1 MLNEA
6 AARSQPAA
14 DVGGESTGGIIAA
27 YDKHRYKQN
36 TSGILP
42 FVAGQNALSNVTADT
57 SLSLHAIITV
67 RQNSFPARRSRTGF
81 IT

>member
-6 AARSQPAA
+6 AARSRSAA
-14 DVGGESTGGIIAA
+14 DVGCECIGGIIAA
-27 YDKHRYKQN
+27 YDNTIYEQN

-42 FVAGQNALSNVTADT
+42 FVAGQNALSNLTADT

-67 RQNSFPARRSRTGF
+67 PRS
-81 IT
+81 